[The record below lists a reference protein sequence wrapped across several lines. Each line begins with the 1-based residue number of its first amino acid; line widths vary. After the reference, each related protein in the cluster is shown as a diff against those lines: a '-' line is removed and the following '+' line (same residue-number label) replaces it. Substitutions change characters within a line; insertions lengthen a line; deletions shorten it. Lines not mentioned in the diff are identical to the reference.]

1 MADSGLGTM
10 LRFLRERTRLKLRE
24 VSQLS
29 EVDHAYIYRLE
40 TGEKDSPSEEILN
53 KILKVL
59 KPTDRERQ
67 MTELL
72 VRRPNTDPEL
82 VTYVL
87 ADESIGFDVFEGAAV
102 MAFRGAARPDMAKL
116 ISRVKRILEEDEDG

>member
-1 MADSGLGTM
+1 M
-10 LRFLRERTRLKLRE
+10 LRFLRERTRLNLRE
-24 VSQLS
+24 VSQLA

-40 TGEKDSPSEEILN
+40 TGEKDSPSQEILN

-72 VRRPNTDPEL
+72 VRRPNTDPAL

-87 ADESIGFDVFEGAAV
+87 ADESIGFDVFEGTSV
-102 MAFRGAARPDMAKL
+102 MAFRGAARPDIAKL
-116 ISRVKRILEEDEDG
+116 VNRVKRILEDEDE